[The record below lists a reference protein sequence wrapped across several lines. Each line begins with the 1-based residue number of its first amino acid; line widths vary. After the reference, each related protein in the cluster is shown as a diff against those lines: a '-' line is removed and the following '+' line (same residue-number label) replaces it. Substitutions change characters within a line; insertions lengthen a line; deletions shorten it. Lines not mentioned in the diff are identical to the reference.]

1 MYKNNI
7 KGFSL
12 AEIVVVVG
20 ILGMIMVAVSGF
32 QRDVFVNTKFA
43 SDSLSTTQDSRN
55 ILRMMVR
62 ELRTSSSGND
72 GSYPIITAASSSISF
87 YSDVDA
93 DGLKDKVRYYIATT
107 TLKKGLI
114 KPTGSPLTYVAA
126 NEVFSTLAYN
136 LKNSTS
142 TPLFEYYD
150 NAYAGTSS
158 PLTQPVNIS
167 NVRLVKINLMVDVD
181 PNKSPNVRTYTSQVN
196 LRNLKDN
203 L

>member
-1 MYKNNI
+1 MYKNN

-12 AEIVVVVG
+12 AEIVIVVG
-20 ILGMIMVAVSGF
+20 ILGMIMMTVGAF
-32 QRDVFVNTKFA
+32 QRDIFVNTKFA
-43 SDSLSTTQDSRN
+43 QDSLSTTQDSRN

-62 ELRTSSSGND
+62 ELRTSSAGND
-72 GSYPIITAASSSISF
+72 GSYPLITAATSTLSF

-93 DGLKDKVRYYIATT
+93 DGLKDKVRYYVATT
-107 TLKKGLI
+107 TLIKGLI
-114 KPTGSPLTYVAA
+114 KPTGSPLTYVAG
-126 NEVFSTLAYN
+126 NEVFSILAYN
-136 LKNSTS
+136 LKNSSS

-150 NAYAGTSS
+150 NTYAGTSS
-158 PLTQPVNIS
+158 PLTQPLVIS

>member
-1 MYKNNI
+1 MYKNN
-7 KGFSL
+7 KNGFSL

-72 GSYPIITAASSSISF
+72 GSYPLITAATSTISF

>member
-1 MYKNNI
+1 MYKNN

-12 AEIVVVVG
+12 AEIVIVVG
-20 ILGMIMVAVSGF
+20 ILGMIMVVIGAF
-32 QRDVFVNTKFA
+32 QRDIFVNTKFA
-43 SDSLSTTQDSRN
+43 QDSLSTTQDSRN

-72 GSYPIITAASSSISF
+72 GSYPLISASTSTLSF

-93 DGLKDKVRYYIATT
+93 DGLKDKVRYYVATT
-107 TLKKGLI
+107 TLTKGLI

-126 NEVFSTLAYN
+126 NEVFSILAYN
-136 LKNSTS
+136 LKNSSS

-158 PLTQPVNIS
+158 PLTQPVVIS

>member
-32 QRDVFVNTKFA
+32 QRDTFVNTKFA
-43 SDSLSTTQDSRN
+43 MDSLSTTQDSRI

-72 GSYPIITAASSSISF
+72 GSYPLISAATSTISF

-167 NVRLVKINLMVDVD
+167 NVRLVKINLIVDVD
-181 PNKSPNVRTYTSQVN
+181 PNKSPTVRTYTSQVN

>member
-1 MYKNNI
+1 MYKNN

-12 AEIVVVVG
+12 AEIVIVVG
-20 ILGMIMVAVSGF
+20 ILGMIMLAIGAF
-32 QRDVFVNTKFA
+32 QRDIFVNTKFA
-43 SDSLSTTQDSRN
+43 QDSLSTTQDSRN

-62 ELRTSSSGND
+62 ELRTASSGND
-72 GSYPIITAASSSISF
+72 GSYPLISAASSTVSF

-93 DGLKDKVRYYIATT
+93 DGLKDKVRYFLATT

-114 KPTGSPLTYVAA
+114 KPTGSPLSYVAT
-126 NEVFSTLAYN
+126 NEVFSILAYN
-136 LKNSTS
+136 LKNSSS

-158 PLTQPVNIS
+158 PLTQPVVIS

>member
-1 MYKNNI
+1 MYKNNT

-12 AEIVVVVG
+12 AEIVVVIG
-20 ILGMIMVAVSGF
+20 ILGIIMVAVSGF
-32 QRDVFVNTKFA
+32 QRDTFVNTKFA
-43 SDSLSTTQDSRN
+43 MDSLSTTQDSRN

-72 GSYPIITAASSSISF
+72 GSYPLISAATSTISF

-167 NVRLVKINLMVDVD
+167 NVRLVKINLIVDVD
-181 PNKSPNVRTYTSQVN
+181 PNKSPTVRTYTSQVN

>member
-1 MYKNNI
+1 MYKNKT

-32 QRDVFVNTKFA
+32 QRDTFVNTKFA
-43 SDSLSTTQDSRN
+43 MDSLSTTQDSRN

-72 GSYPIITAASSSISF
+72 GSYPLISAATSTISF

-167 NVRLVKINLMVDVD
+167 NVRLVKINLIVDVD
-181 PNKSPNVRTYTSQVN
+181 PNKSPTVRTYTSQVN